1 MLRVSIAVNVTKEM
15 KSTEVESRDSSSTV
29 KKVGSGV
36 VKALIVSTVLDW
48 VRKAYNAIIE
58 NLN

>member
-1 MLRVSIAVNVTKEM
+1 MLRISIAVNVTKEI